1 MAHVWRLIGPL
12 KFVMQAFAS
21 PYVVLEDASV
31 GGALLFDQPE
41 AIIVARHPGE
51 VDAAFAAMDKARQA
65 GLHLVGYAAFEL
77 GYVLE
82 PHFGAHFHQ
91 PKVPYLLF
99 GAFKT
104 PKAFDWSQI
113 TPAAQAVVLAADWSY
128 AHYQARIGQVLDY
141 IRAGDVY
148 QINLTFPMRG
158 RFQGNPLALFAAMR
172 RRQPVTLG
180 GVIALDDQ
188 TILSASPELFFTVHG
203 REISAKP
210 MKGTAPRSKN
220 PAEDAKIAA
229 ALQASIKDR
238 AENVMIVDLLRN
250 DLSRLSRVG
259 SVKVPKL
266 FEIESYPTLHQMT
279 STVTAEL
286 HPNLSLRDI
295 FAGLFPCGSVTGA
308 PKIRAMGIIH
318 ELEPEARGAY
328 CGSIGH
334 ISPNGDMKFNV
345 AIRTATLRG
354 EDLVFNAGSGVVYDS
369 EAKSEWDECHLK
381 ASFMSKTSA

>member
-1 MAHVWRLIGPL
+1 
-12 KFVMQAFAS
+12 MQAFAS
-21 PYVVLEDASV
+21 PYVVLEDASL
-31 GGALLFDQPE
+31 GGALLFEQPE
-41 AIIVARHPGE
+41 AIIVARDASE

-65 GLHLVGYAAFEL
+65 GLHLAGYAAFEL
-77 GYVLE
+77 GYVME
-82 PHFGAHFHQ
+82 PHFGANFHK

-99 GAFKT
+99 GAFKS
-104 PKAFDWSQI
+104 PKPFDWSAV
-113 TPAAQAVVLAADWSY
+113 TPAAQSVSLAADWSY
-128 AHYQARIGQVLDY
+128 AQYQARIARVLDY

-158 RFQGNPLALFAAMR
+158 RFSGDPLALFAAMR

-180 GVIALDDQ
+180 GVITLEPQ
-188 TILSASPELFFTVHG
+188 TILSASPELFFTVRG

-220 PAEDAKIAA
+220 PSEDVKIAA

-250 DLSRLSRVG
+250 DLSRLSRIG

-266 FEIESYPTLHQMT
+266 FEIETYPTLHQMT

-286 HPNLSLRDI
+286 RPNLSLRDI

-308 PKIRAMGIIH
+308 PKIRAMEIIH
-318 ELEPEARGAY
+318 DLEDEARGAY

-334 ISPNGDMKFNV
+334 ISPDGDMKFSV
-345 AIRTATLRG
+345 AIRTATLFG

-369 EAKSEWDECHLK
+369 DAKSEWDECHLK
-381 ASFMSKTSA
+381 ASFMSKISA

>member
-1 MAHVWRLIGPL
+1 MWHLIGPL
-12 KFVMQAFAS
+12 KFLMQAFAT
-21 PYVVLEDASV
+21 PYVVLEDVSL
-31 GGALLFDQPE
+31 GGTLLFDQPE
-41 AIIVARHPGE
+41 TIIVARHPSE
-51 VDAAFAAMDKARQA
+51 VDAAFAAMEKARQA

-82 PHFGAHFHQ
+82 PHFGADFHE

-99 GAFKT
+99 GAFKG
-104 PKAFDWSQI
+104 PKAFDWSLI
-113 TPAAQAVVLAADWSY
+113 TPAVQAVSLAPDWSY
-128 AHYQARIGQVLDY
+128 AQYQARIDQVLDY

-158 RFQGNPLALFAAMR
+158 RFQGDPLALFAAMR

-180 GVIALDDQ
+180 GVIALDKQ
-188 TILSASPELFFTVHG
+188 TILSASPELFFTIRG

-220 PAEDAKIAA
+220 PFEDAKIAA
-229 ALQASIKDR
+229 TLQAGIKDR

-250 DLSRLSRVG
+250 DLSKLSRVG

-286 HPNLSLRDI
+286 HPGLSLRDI

-308 PKIRAMGIIH
+308 PKIRAMEIIH

-345 AIRTATLRG
+345 AIRTATLFG
-354 EDLVFNAGSGVVYDS
+354 EDLIFNAGSGVVYDS
-369 EAKSEWDECHLK
+369 NAKSEWDECHLK
-381 ASFMSKTSA
+381 ATFMSKT